1 MNPKR
6 FGFGAV
12 VARKHGAKASQFD
25 VFGAFCIVSTSTLWS
40 GSRLPKG
47 TEHLFADTNSPT
59 AYLLGGLI
67 YIKKGVRMKKSVIFA
82 IASLF
87 PFVSFAEPVNFAT
100 YDVAVV
106 TAFESCALLEENTDH
121 KIYQCPSDTPWI
133 VDMKQN
139 EPNGMFRSN
148 FDSDENVFNLVLND
162 TEHEYVEVAFDDAGI
177 CEENQTAVR
186 IKIAQPSD
194 QLWAFVGCKQN

>member
-1 MNPKR
+1 
-6 FGFGAV
+6 
-12 VARKHGAKASQFD
+12 
-25 VFGAFCIVSTSTLWS
+25 
-40 GSRLPKG
+40 
-47 TEHLFADTNSPT
+47 
-59 AYLLGGLI
+59 
-67 YIKKGVRMKKSVIFA
+67 MKKTVIFA

-87 PFVSFAEPVNFAT
+87 PLVSFAEPVN
-100 YDVAVV
+100 V
-106 TAFESCALLEENTDH
+106 TVFESCALLEENTDH

-139 EPNGMFRSN
+139 KPNGMFRSN

-162 TEHEYVEVAFDDAGI
+162 TEHEYVEIAFDDADI
-177 CEENQTAVR
+177 CKGNQTAVR